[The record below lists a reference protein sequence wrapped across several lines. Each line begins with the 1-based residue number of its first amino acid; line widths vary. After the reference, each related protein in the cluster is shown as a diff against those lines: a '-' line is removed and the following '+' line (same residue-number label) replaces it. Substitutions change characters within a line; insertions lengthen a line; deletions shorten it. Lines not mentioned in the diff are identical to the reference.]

1 MTNVATL
8 FIKSLIKNSIFKNQK
23 FSNKRSIHRANEEP
37 KFAPNSGDYPGSRKF
52 HEPWSERECFGL

>member
-8 FIKSLIKNSIFKNQK
+8 FIKSIIKKSIFKNPK
-23 FSNKRSIHRANEEP
+23 FSNKRSIQRANEEP

-52 HEPWSERECFGL
+52 HESWSERECLGL